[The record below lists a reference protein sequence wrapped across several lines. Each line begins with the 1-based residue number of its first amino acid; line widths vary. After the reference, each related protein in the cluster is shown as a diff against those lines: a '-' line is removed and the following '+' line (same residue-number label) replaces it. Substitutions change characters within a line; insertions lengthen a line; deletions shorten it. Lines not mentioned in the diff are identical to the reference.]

1 MVSDPAQIRGPLR
14 ALLPRVLKCVAALLL
29 ALTTVE
35 VGVRLLG
42 LAPPD
47 RGPNNR
53 LPLQVAVDEERAPGL
68 VTALLPMGA
77 GQVKYPGH
85 GEVPERVVEY
95 RINGDGFRD
104 RPSSYAVPRPPGV
117 FRIACIGDSVTY
129 GTGVP
134 LAATL
139 PKQLEQ
145 VLAQRGHAGP
155 IEVMNCGVYGHNT
168 TQQLAW
174 YEFNV
179 ARFEPDL
186 VLVIAN
192 VNDASGRNVAPVERP
207 DPREVAWIE
216 ALGLTSGV
224 WDPGERPEDPRTART
239 MALRRRSELAD
250 LVAHH
255 LYLRWKSAI
264 ERQSF
269 IANWQPPSPGIDAVR
284 AALARFTE
292 LSERDG
298 FELRV
303 ALYPNL
309 EQLDGSY
316 PYEPVTDSLR
326 AICRELGVPFA
337 DLLEPLW
344 GRDAYALRA
353 HPHDHHPG
361 PVAHGLVAG
370 WLATWIAESLDFD
383 PLPAVDT
390 AHGDVIS
397 SRENGLGGR
406 ELPRYARDR
415 GQR

>member
-1 MVSDPAQIRGPLR
+1 
-14 ALLPRVLKCVAALLL
+14 
-29 ALTTVE
+29 
-35 VGVRLLG
+35 
-42 LAPPD
+42 
-47 RGPNNR
+47 
-53 LPLQVAVDEERAPGL
+53 
-68 VTALLPMGA
+68 LLPMGA

-239 MALRRRSELAD
+239 MALRRLSD
-250 LVAHH
+250 
-255 LYLRWKSAI
+255 
-264 ERQSF
+264 
-269 IANWQPPSPGIDAVR
+269 
-284 AALARFTE
+284 LARFTE